1 MVEEDNGFGPGMMFG
16 IPGPGPK
23 KDTKGIPSDKKKE
36 VGTEVKNMKSKF
48 LKFKEFT
55 SKKI

>member
-1 MVEEDNGFGPGMMFG
+1 VVEEDNGFGPGMMFG

-23 KDTKGIPSDKKKE
+23 KDTKGIPSDKTKE
-36 VGTEVKNMKSKF
+36 LGVEVKNMKKSF

-55 SKKI
+55 SKKN

>member
-1 MVEEDNGFGPGMMFG
+1 VKTVIQEDNGFGPSMMFG

-36 VGTEVKNMKSKF
+36 KGIEVKNMKKF
-48 LKFKEFT
+48 IPSFEEFI
-55 SKKI
+55 K

>member
-1 MVEEDNGFGPGMMFG
+1 MVEEDNGFGPAMMFG

-36 VGTEVKNMKSKF
+36 KGLEVKNMKKSF
-48 LKFKEFT
+48 LNFKEFT
-55 SKKI
+55 QNK

>member
-1 MVEEDNGFGPGMMFG
+1 VVEEDNGFGPAMMFG

-36 VGTEVKNMKSKF
+36 KGIEVKNMKKYIPS
-48 LKFKEFT
+48 FKEFT
-55 SKKI
+55 QNK